1 MCLLGRQ
8 NISFHG
14 TTRKNTKKEF
24 KQKNLKKQK
33 LTPSESQSSAP
44 NGIKKIIL
52 DKKKSDVVSTAARVA
67 CRRRRRSCVRLLRLE
82 RIQLQT
88 NATGQSAFP
97 NVRVKKQPK
106 NLRRRKSIT
115 KKKKKMKKSKPNK
128 PTNKKYKW
136 PDTQLTPS
144 QPVRQKKLKNT
155 KREIFFGV
163 WYILSNVIYV
173 CPAFLSGWAIH
184 LSYFQSIEK
193 NNNTNSSDRHFVCL
207 NFSL

>member
-1 MCLLGRQ
+1 
-8 NISFHG
+8 
-14 TTRKNTKKEF
+14 
-24 KQKNLKKQK
+24 
-33 LTPSESQSSAP
+33 
-44 NGIKKIIL
+44 
-52 DKKKSDVVSTAARVA
+52 
-67 CRRRRRSCVRLLRLE
+67 
-82 RIQLQT
+82 
-88 NATGQSAFP
+88 
-97 NVRVKKQPK
+97 
-106 NLRRRKSIT
+106 LRRRKSIT

-173 CPAFLSGWAIH
+173 CPAFLSGWSIH

-193 NNNTNSSDRHFVCL
+193 TTTQFLGPSLCVSKFFFIKLELNEKHIFLRCL
-207 NFSL
+207 ISI

>member
-1 MCLLGRQ
+1 MCAIITIGANSTANKRHGS
-8 NISFHG
+8 ISFPKRSG
-14 TTRKNTKKEF
+14 KKTTKKLAQAEI
-24 KQKNLKKQK
+24 NY
-33 LTPSESQSSAP
+33 
-44 NGIKKIIL
+44 
-52 DKKKSDVVSTAARVA
+52 
-67 CRRRRRSCVRLLRLE
+67 
-82 RIQLQT
+82 
-88 NATGQSAFP
+88 
-97 NVRVKKQPK
+97 
-106 NLRRRKSIT
+106 
-115 KKKKKMKKSKPNK
+115 KKKKNEEIKTQQ
-128 PTNKKYKW
+128 TNQQKIKW

-173 CPAFLSGWAIH
+173 CPAFLSGWSIH

>member
-115 KKKKKMKKSKPNK
+115 KKKKWRNQN
-128 PTNKKYKW
+128 PTNQPTKNISGQTLNSRLHSPSGRKNSKILKEKSFSAFGIYY
-136 PDTQLTPS
+136 PMLYTFVQHFFPAGLFTCLISSQLRKTTTPI
-144 QPVRQKKLKNT
+144 PRTVTLC
-155 KREIFFGV
+155 V
-163 WYILSNVIYV
+163 
-173 CPAFLSGWAIH
+173 
-184 LSYFQSIEK
+184 
-193 NNNTNSSDRHFVCL
+193 
-207 NFSL
+207 